1 MKIILHCGNFDI
13 GYLSFENSK
22 YKFFA
27 DSKNFKEAMKTY
39 PIIRNLGLNSSGI
52 GVYEKL
58 PYPFTNYTS
67 ALSREDIV
75 LAAKITESD
84 TIFEKLFKLASLN
97 HEHELF
103 WISQ

>member
-1 MKIILHCGNFDI
+1 MKIILHCGNFDL
-13 GYLSFENSK
+13 GYLSFENEK

-27 DSKNFKEAMKTY
+27 DSKNFKEALKIY
-39 PIIRNLGLNSSGI
+39 PIIQNFSLNSSGI

-58 PYPFTNYTS
+58 PYPFTNYIS

-75 LAAKITESD
+75 LSAKILETD
-84 TIFEKLFKLASLN
+84 TLFEKLYKLASLN